1 MRNNYSVVKVLSLLL
16 IFKFLYEIYKF
27 YQFYT
32 LRSVENFS
40 TRLQDGRS
48 RNKFHPVNI
57 RARFRKWKRTK
68 PFHGKIKQGK
78 RLANEILWKITGN
91 RKTF

>member
-1 MRNNYSVVKVLSLLL
+1 MRNNYPAIKVLSLLL

-32 LRSVENFS
+32 LRTVENFS
-40 TRLQDGRS
+40 TILQDGRS

-68 PFHGKIKQGK
+68 PFHGKINKVK
-78 RLANEILWKITGN
+78 KIVNKIMWNITGN